1 MVLYFIG
8 LGLNSEKDVSIK
20 GLELVKSADVVYLE
34 SYTSKLNVSVSSL
47 ERFYNM
53 SEIGYPISEHAQ
65 KPLVFD
71 KKIIQADREMV
82 EKEAEKTIL
91 KDAKEK
97 KVAFLVVGD
106 PMVATTHVDLLLRA
120 KKSGIEVRVVHN
132 ASILT
137 AVGLTGLQLY
147 NFGKVASI
155 PFDNYNIKSPI
166 EVLKNNQKF
175 GLHTLF
181 LFDLDPKEK
190 RYMTINEAVEY
201 LIKNKIKEN
210 TKAVACASLGSDKP
224 FIKYG
229 LLEELKKLEIKKF
242 PQCLI
247 IPGKL
252 HFMEEEALKIYG

>member
-20 GLELVKSADVVYLE
+20 GLELVKKADVVYLE
-34 SYTSKLNVSVSSL
+34 SYTSKLNAPISDL
-47 ERFYNM
+47 EGFYN
-53 SEIGYPISEHAQ
+53 
-65 KPLVFD
+65 
-71 KKIIQADREMV
+71 KKIIQADRGMV

-106 PMVATTHVDLLLRA
+106 PMAATTHVDLLLRA

-137 AVGLTGLQLY
+137 AVGVTGLELY
-147 NFGKVASI
+147 KFGKVTSI
-155 PFDNYNIKSPI
+155 PFDNKNIKSPI
-166 EVLKNNQKF
+166 EVLKNNQKL

-181 LFDLDPKEK
+181 LFDLDPINNKFL
-190 RYMTINEAVEY
+190 TIKDAIEF
-201 LIKNKIKEN
+201 LIENKIKEN
-210 TKAVACASLGSDKP
+210 TKAVACASLGSDEP

-229 LLEELKKLEIKKF
+229 LLKSLKKLKIKKF

-252 HFMEEEALKIYG
+252 HFVEEEALKIYG